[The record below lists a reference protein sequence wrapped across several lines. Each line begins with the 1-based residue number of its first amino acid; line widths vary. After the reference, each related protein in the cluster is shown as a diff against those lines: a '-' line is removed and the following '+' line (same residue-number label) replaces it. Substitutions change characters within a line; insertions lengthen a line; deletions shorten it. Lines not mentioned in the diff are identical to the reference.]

1 MADLSQSSD
10 IDLINTEESS
20 DKYTFVLLNE
30 KIEYETDDSGEKIKV
45 LIKIYEK
52 KKIKKNINYYEL
64 QKESIKK
71 YREKNKEEIRKKDS
85 IRMRERYNNDE
96 EFREYMKQKRR
107 ESYHRKKNE
116 KTISV
121 DNNQNIEINI

>member
-71 YREKNKEEIRKKDS
+71 YREKNKEEIQKKDS
-85 IRMRERYNNDE
+85 IRMRERYQNDE

-107 ESYHRKKNE
+107 ESYQRQKERK
-116 KTISV
+116 
-121 DNNQNIEINI
+121 NNNNIKLNI

>member
-30 KIEYETDDSGEKIKV
+30 KIKYETDDSGEKIKV

-71 YREKNKEEIRKKDS
+71 YREKNKEEIQKKKT
-85 IRMRERYNNDE
+85 IRCRERYQNDE
-96 EFREYMKQKRR
+96 EYREYMKRRRR
-107 ESYHRKKNE
+107 EAYQRQKERK
-116 KTISV
+116 
-121 DNNQNIEINI
+121 NNNNI